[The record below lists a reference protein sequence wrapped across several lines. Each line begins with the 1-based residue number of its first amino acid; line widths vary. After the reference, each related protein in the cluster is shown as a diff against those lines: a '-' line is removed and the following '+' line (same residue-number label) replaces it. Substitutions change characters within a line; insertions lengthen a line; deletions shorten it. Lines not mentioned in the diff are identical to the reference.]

1 MPPIALHPFIL
12 CLGGERYKHYLN
24 SVEAYVPANDKWYTL
39 SQMQT
44 ARYAA
49 SATSWN
55 NTVVVAGGEPE
66 CNLRS
71 VQQYDLLS
79 NTWTNMPPL
88 IQARRDFA
96 LVNLDGTL
104 LAIGGRGDGYKRL
117 SSVEQFD
124 VDTNQW
130 KLIASL
136 KIERSS
142 FGAAVV
148 HVKFLSFLLTATKE
162 LG

>member
-1 MPPIALHPFIL
+1 M
-12 CLGGERYKHYLN
+12 
-24 SVEAYVPANDKWYTL
+24 PANDKWYTL

-44 ARYAA
+44 ARHDA

-55 NTVVVAGGEPE
+55 NTVVVAGGRSER
-66 CNLRS
+66 NS
-71 VQQYDLLS
+71 VQQYDLLT

-88 IQARRDFA
+88 IQARTEFA

-104 LAIGGRGDGYKRL
+104 LAIGGIGDGKIL

-130 KLIASL
+130 KLTASL
-136 KIERSS
+136 NIGRFK

-148 HVKFLSFLLTATKE
+148 HVKFRSFLLSVFLKNLVDFTNYISVNLPKLRTTA
-162 LG
+162 